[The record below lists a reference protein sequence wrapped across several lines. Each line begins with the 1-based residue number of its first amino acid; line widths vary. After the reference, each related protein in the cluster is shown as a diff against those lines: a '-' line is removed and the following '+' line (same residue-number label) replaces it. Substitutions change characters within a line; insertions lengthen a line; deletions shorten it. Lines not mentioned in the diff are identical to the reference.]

1 MWGSIR
7 SRWPY
12 TTDPA
17 VFCAGD
23 SAIGYRLSAISRLFT
38 LLGVE
43 AAVGRTFREESDAPP
58 VIVLGHR
65 FFRPRSAAEWQDGDH
80 NRRCPCV
87 LPVVSVND
95 TAREQLMLG
104 AVPERIASGCA
115 FELFRGV
122 DGMRTRTSRSA
133 VDSTSP
139 IRCSSRPSRLVI
151 LGGHLKTGQ
160 LGSPQNR
167 PVRRPSSRTR
177 ISFTLSVA
185 VLASLSAS
193 VVPGSSLPLPAS
205 GGEL

>member
-1 MWGSIR
+1 MVRRPTLQMATDIRFRKSIPPQMQLHPPYCMWGSIR

-58 VIVLGHR
+58 VIVLCHR

-122 DGMRTRTSRSA
+122 DGMRTRTARSA

-139 IRCSSRPSRLVI
+139 ILCSSRPSRLVI
-151 LGGHLKTGQ
+151 AFISACIGARRSSNG
-160 LGSPQNR
+160 R
-167 PVRRPSSRTR
+167 PPTAPR
-177 ISFTLSVA
+177 
-185 VLASLSAS
+185 SA
-193 VVPGSSLPLPAS
+193 P
-205 GGEL
+205 